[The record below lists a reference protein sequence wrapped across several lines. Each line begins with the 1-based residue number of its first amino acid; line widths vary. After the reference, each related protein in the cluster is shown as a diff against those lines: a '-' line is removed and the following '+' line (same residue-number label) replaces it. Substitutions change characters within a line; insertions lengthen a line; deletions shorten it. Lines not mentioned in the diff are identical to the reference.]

1 MLSSVLIELIAGTM
15 LLVLALVALVS
26 LFRITAAFIVVAL
39 IAFALPA
46 AAADGDLQLFS
57 IDISPIMDLALQLL
71 GVALLGLG
79 TWAINWVA
87 QKFKL
92 SADSEVRKTLQEAL
106 ANGVTFAINKL
117 HAEGAKI
124 STVDTRYKIVAEAAN
139 YVSKRTPDAL
149 AYFKI
154 SPEALS
160 DLITA
165 RLPTPAAGD
174 ASPPA
179 T

>member
-1 MLSSVLIELIAGTM
+1 MLSFSLIELIAGTM
-15 LLVLALVALVS
+15 LLVLAFFALTSFV
-26 LFRITAAFIVVAL
+26 RITAAFIVVAL
-39 IAFALPA
+39 IAFSLPV

-57 IDISPIMDLALQLL
+57 IDISPIMDLVLQLL

-79 TWAINWVA
+79 TWAINWIT

-92 SADSEVRKTLQEAL
+92 SADSEVRKTLQDAL
-106 ANGVTFAINKL
+106 ANGVAYATNKL
-117 HAEGAKI
+117 HAEGLKV
-124 STVDTRYKIVAEAAN
+124 STIETRYKIVAEAAN

-154 SPEALS
+154 SPESLH

-165 RLPTPAAGD
+165 RLPTPITGD
-174 ASPPA
+174 ATPPA